1 VKRYLSIALG
11 LLYLAALVVS
21 LAMLVKPGSAVFHW
35 RTTIPAGEWTNEG
48 RVYVWPLEIN
58 DRVFDPD
65 SLRVLEDG
73 RTLEAATPDYVR
85 AAGDGIFA
93 LEDGSRVLFA
103 PTGGQDPASGGHTY
117 TAILRPRLV
126 TSNNGG
132 RLLIA
137 LLAAGAAALAL
148 GPWEFSRRV
157 RAWLNA
163 PALEGQAAP
172 GAQLRAALAN
182 TALAAFFYVFMEW
195 VFFITRPSF
204 MDMLT
209 LGGKVRV
216 LLVSGLAAAL
226 VAVPAVLIL
235 ALAERLLSPRLPG
248 VRRYA
253 LHLPAA
259 AVLACLGLVLLDNFT
274 YTLFRFGV
282 VTAQGPLRA
291 VYALVFAGLF
301 VAFARW
307 LAAPAPQRAERWRA
321 GAALGLGTLSL
332 ALGLLSFQP
341 AGQETAQAGQQAGR
355 RPNIILISTDGL
367 NASHMSAYGYE
378 RDTTPNIRR
387 LMDESLA
394 AMNNFS
400 NASSSTGSDIAIL
413 TGKLPFQTRVLYPPD
428 TLRGSDMYQH
438 LPGILKRAGYRT
450 VSLGVQYFVDANY
463 VNMQNA
469 FDAVNCQVNPHN
481 DAAEWLTRLGYAD
494 EVFLAENIY
503 DRISQRLFHIF
514 YLRDMENPYLQ
525 VTAPLSASI
534 DDARR
539 MSCLLEDLDIAQET
553 GQPLFA
559 HVHMM
564 GTHGPEFYPSRQ
576 VFSAGQE
583 QTASWMTDFYDD
595 VILDFDTMIG
605 RLVDYLRQEGQ
616 LDETLLILYTD
627 HGQRYT
633 THDRLPL
640 IFRFPAGEYTGEIHE
655 NTQNLDIGPTVLDYL
670 GIPQPEWMGGDSLL
684 RPVDPD
690 RLILGGLT
698 IKQELVDEE
707 WVVPVEKRQP
717 PFYQFSHMSV
727 LQCQNYYLLEL
738 DTLELEEGQI
748 AGHTAPC
755 PEESLA
761 SREEVLSRAA
771 EQLNAWGFPV
781 VVP

>member
-1 VKRYLSIALG
+1 MRSVKELIQQPERA
-11 LLYLAALVVS
+11 
-21 LAMLVKPGSAVFHW
+21 
-35 RTTIPAGEWTNEG
+35 IPAAGEHV
-48 RVYVWPLEIN
+48 R
-58 DRVFDPD
+58 PD
-65 SLRVLEDG
+65 
-73 RTLEAATPDYVR
+73 A
-85 AAGDGIFA
+85 
-93 LEDGSRVLFA
+93 
-103 PTGGQDPASGGHTY
+103 
-117 TAILRPRLV
+117 
-126 TSNNGG
+126 
-132 RLLIA
+132 A
-137 LLAAGAAALAL
+137 LLARSA
-148 GPWEFSRRV
+148 V
-157 RAWLNA
+157 
-163 PALEGQAAP
+163 
-172 GAQLRAALAN
+172 N
-182 TALAAFFYVFMEW
+182 TLLMAFFYVFMEW
-195 VFFITRPSF
+195 VFFITKPSF
-204 MDMLT
+204 MD
-209 LGGKVRV
+209 V
-216 LLVSGLAAAL
+216 LSLETKLSLPLMTGLAASL
-226 VAVPAVLIL
+226 PLLL
-235 ALAERLLSPRLPG
+235 ALALIFVLDLLIRPRWPAL
-248 VRRYA
+248 RRHLYA
-253 LHLPAA
+253 LPAGL
-259 AVLACLGLVLLDNFT
+259 VSACLVLILLDNFT
-274 YTLFRFGV
+274 YTLFRFGIV
-282 VTAQGPLRA
+282 TVPDAGRAAYGLLFAFMVAGFTRYAAGPGGAPRRWKNVTALI
-291 VYALVFAGLF
+291 
-301 VAFARW
+301 
-307 LAAPAPQRAERWRA
+307 
-321 GAALGLGTLSL
+321 LSL
-332 ALGLLSFQP
+332 AALLLTGLFWQP
-341 AGQETAQAGQQAGR
+341 VSLTASAGRAVR
-355 RPNIILISTDGL
+355 RPNIILLSTDGL
-367 NASHMSAYGYE
+367 NAANMSAYGYE
-378 RDTTPNIRR
+378 RDTTPFIRQ
-387 LMDESLA
+387 LA
-394 AMNNFS
+394 AEALFS
-400 NASSSTGSDIAIL
+400 ENSFTNAATSTGSEVSLL

>member
-1 VKRYLSIALG
+1 MRSVKELIQQPERA
-11 LLYLAALVVS
+11 
-21 LAMLVKPGSAVFHW
+21 
-35 RTTIPAGEWTNEG
+35 IPAAGEHV
-48 RVYVWPLEIN
+48 R
-58 DRVFDPD
+58 PD
-65 SLRVLEDG
+65 
-73 RTLEAATPDYVR
+73 A
-85 AAGDGIFA
+85 
-93 LEDGSRVLFA
+93 
-103 PTGGQDPASGGHTY
+103 
-117 TAILRPRLV
+117 
-126 TSNNGG
+126 
-132 RLLIA
+132 A
-137 LLAAGAAALAL
+137 LLARSA
-148 GPWEFSRRV
+148 V
-157 RAWLNA
+157 
-163 PALEGQAAP
+163 
-172 GAQLRAALAN
+172 N
-182 TALAAFFYVFMEW
+182 TLLMAFFYVFMEW
-195 VFFITRPSF
+195 VFFITKPSF
-204 MDMLT
+204 MDMLSLET
-209 LGGKVRV
+209 KLS
-216 LLVSGLAAAL
+216 LPLMTGLAASL
-226 VAVPAVLIL
+226 PLLL
-235 ALAERLLSPRLPG
+235 ALALIFVLDLLIRPRWPAL
-248 VRRYA
+248 RRHLYA
-253 LHLPAA
+253 LPAGL
-259 AVLACLGLVLLDNFT
+259 VSACLVLILLDNFT
-274 YTLFRFGV
+274 YTLFRFGIV
-282 VTAQGPLRA
+282 TVPDAGRAAYGLLFAFMVAGFTRYAAGPGGAPRRWKNVTALI
-291 VYALVFAGLF
+291 
-301 VAFARW
+301 
-307 LAAPAPQRAERWRA
+307 
-321 GAALGLGTLSL
+321 LSL
-332 ALGLLSFQP
+332 AALLLTGLFWQP
-341 AGQETAQAGQQAGR
+341 VSLTASAGRAVR
-355 RPNIILISTDGL
+355 RPNIILLSTDGL
-367 NASHMSAYGYE
+367 NAANMSVYGYE
-378 RDTTPNIRR
+378 RDTTPFIRQ
-387 LMDESLA
+387 LA
-394 AMNNFS
+394 AGSLVAMNHFT
-400 NASSSTGSDIAIL
+400 NAAHSTGSDVSLL

-616 LDETLLILYTD
+616 LDETLLILYTA

-684 RPVDPD
+684 RPLDPH
-690 RLILGGLT
+690 RLVLAVRTNMIEMQGG
-698 IKQELVDEE
+698 D
-707 WVVPVEKRQP
+707 WVLPRERLEP
-717 PFYQFSHMSV
+717 PFYQFSV
-727 LQCQNYYLLEL
+727 LYAIQCQNFHTLNLEDL
-738 DTLELEEGQI
+738 SHQVGRVRGYVNPCLRSELNSTDEIRAQVAQI
-748 AGHTAPC
+748 LTRMGY
-755 PEESLA
+755 
-761 SREEVLSRAA
+761 EVPA
-771 EQLNAWGFPV
+771 EW
-781 VVP
+781 